1 MSIEELTKQQII
13 LLCVLVAFVSSIA
26 VGITVVTLLEQSPQ
40 TIATPIN
47 KIIRQTVE
55 RVVESDTSP
64 KTPGISTEESK
75 LLGQLKTVGS
85 FVATVSI
92 VDKDGKE
99 SILANGLF
107 FGDNKIIVTP
117 ALVALKEGETLS
129 VKSIFGIQPVKTI
142 TTTEEY
148 TILDVSAQEKP
159 VEIPVEE
166 TPTEP
171 APETPTETPT
181 ETPAA
186 Q

>member
-55 RVVESDTSP
+55 RVVESDTSS
-64 KTPGISTEESK
+64 KTPGLSTEEAK

-85 FVATVSI
+85 FVATISVVG
-92 VDKDGKE
+92 VDEKE
-99 SILANGLF
+99 SVLANGLF

-117 ALVALKEGETLS
+117 ALSELKEGEKLS
-129 VKSIFGIQPVKTI
+129 VKSVFGIQTVQKI

-148 TILDVSAQEKP
+148 TILDVGAEEKL
-159 VEIPVEE
+159 VETPVEE
-166 TPTEP
+166 PVDQPDT
-171 APETPTETPT
+171 ETPVETPT